1 MASLNSGNS
10 AASTRHEY
18 VVDSEKT
25 YPRPLVFRQR
35 LEQYRMVES
44 TVFRAQAAVSE
55 NQTLPKGTIVI
66 TTGEIIKAYELNN
79 SLEVFGVFEKPLL
92 KDNEQVNLLIRYV
105 RVVEM
110 KKPGDHTFTK
120 IDKYSKLCYLPIDDP
135 YTYEMDE
142 QIGTFRFK
150 KAYLVKPIKR
160 EVVRK
165 KNVEPLQKVSVQKVV
180 EEQPEVKAL
189 RRVKVDEIDIKTP
202 PIEETK
208 PYLPP
213 EAQGIEWEVIQENVR
228 KDQLGIAY
236 RKFSNKPEPNKKKR
250 KFIPH
255 KYVRI
260 GRDSVSN
267 DMNDVGFIFDTN
279 ATPFQKMIVKDFTA
293 KLRSVNE
300 TDSGFT
306 YDIRLNNVAVLSTKP
321 GFTERNKVQI
331 IEDVNVLDDKLW
343 DDRGDVPLYKIPI
356 DEDDP
361 FDNLIVDI
369 KVQDARLTNRGDE
382 FVSLRDPCFDNQT
395 VEEGTNAIISIKYGE
410 EIFGFHF
417 QPGQKMEDATKKQG
431 LKVTRFIKIDARE
444 RYNGFHWL
452 PVYCPSDTAADSQ
465 SHNSRGGRR
474 GGK

>member
-1 MASLNSGNS
+1 
-10 AASTRHEY
+10 
-18 VVDSEKT
+18 
-25 YPRPLVFRQR
+25 
-35 LEQYRMVES
+35 MVES

-55 NQTLPKGTIVI
+55 KQTLPKGTIVI
-66 TTGEIIKAYELNN
+66 TTGETIEAYELNN

-92 KDNEQVNLLIRYV
+92 KDNEQVNLLVRYV

-142 QIGTFRFK
+142 QIGMFRFK

-160 EVVRK
+160 RGSQK
-165 KNVEPLQKVSVQKVV
+165 KSVKQLQKVDVQKVV
-180 EEQPEVKAL
+180 EEKPEVKAL
-189 RRVKVDEIDIKTP
+189 RKVKLDDIVIKTP
-202 PIEETK
+202 PNEEVK
-208 PYLPP
+208 AELPP

-228 KDQLGIAY
+228 KDQIGIAY

-255 KYVRI
+255 KYVQI
-260 GRDSVSN
+260 GRDSASN

-279 ATPFQKMIVKDFTA
+279 ATPFQKMIVNDFTA

-306 YDIRLNNVAVLSTKP
+306 YDFRLDEVAVLSTKP
-321 GFTERNKVQI
+321 GFTQRNKVQI
-331 IEDVNVLDDKLW
+331 IEDVDVLDNKLW

-356 DEDDP
+356 DDADP
-361 FDNLIVDI
+361 FDNLIIDI
-369 KVQDARLTNRGDE
+369 KVQDARLTDRGDE

-395 VEEGTNAIISIKYGE
+395 VEEGANAIISIKYGE
-410 EIFGFHF
+410 ETFGFHF

-444 RYNGFHWL
+444 RYDGFHWL
-452 PVYCPSDTAADSQ
+452 PVYCPFDKQ
-465 SHNSRGGRR
+465 QLIRRVIIRGGRGGG